1 MAAVQL
7 LPGWEFTQLSTR
19 ARLSFASA
27 SGGFLYSE
35 LVSLIQPGL
44 RLLYL
49 GILPTL
55 LAALGLLFRWKREV
69 IFWSGVALLS
79 LLLSLGGQSFT
90 YVAAYLVAPG
100 FSLFRGQERAALTF
114 AFASSVLAGYGA
126 RALLGPMVRPQ
137 RRLLRRFVGVVA
149 RVWLAALA
157 LALAAY
163 LVAEYGNR
171 SGQGG
176 IYGPLERSVFLAL
189 FLGFGGLIV
198 AARSR
203 GRSSLV
209 LGISVLILTALELF
223 SLNWRNDLAGPESP
237 RRFQAGPAA
246 ERMRGDPGLFRIQ
259 DDDRIP
265 GNFGC
270 VLGLQD
276 IGGISPLKVQRYET
290 LVAALPEERK
300 WQLLNVKYLYTDRT
314 SVPGATLLGSYGKG
328 QLLYQVSDPGARASI
343 VFQAQVEP
351 DERRAL
357 ALVAGPGFDPR
368 LKVVLSQSPGIPIG
382 SGGRGQARVTA
393 YSPERIEVVA
403 TLDGNGVLVLSE
415 VYYPG
420 WRVFVDGREDRL
432 LLADFALR
440 AVALPAGE
448 HRVVLVY
455 DPWTF
460 KAGALLSLAS
470 LATCIAFLA
479 LGARALIHRPG
490 T

>member
-1 MAAVQL
+1 
-7 LPGWEFTQLSTR
+7 
-19 ARLSFASA
+19 
-27 SGGFLYSE
+27 
-35 LVSLIQPGL
+35 
-44 RLLYL
+44 
-49 GILPTL
+49 
-55 LAALGLLFRWKREV
+55 
-69 IFWSGVALLS
+69 
-79 LLLSLGGQSFT
+79 
-90 YVAAYLVAPG
+90 
-100 FSLFRGQERAALTF
+100 
-114 AFASSVLAGYGA
+114 
-126 RALLGPMVRPQ
+126 
-137 RRLLRRFVGVVA
+137 VVA
-149 RVWLAALA
+149 RVWFAAVA

-171 SGQGG
+171 SGQTG

-189 FLGFGGLIV
+189 FLGLGGLIV

-203 GRSSLV
+203 GRSSLI

-237 RRFQAGPAA
+237 RRFQAGPAV

-276 IGGISPLKVQRYET
+276 LGGISPLKVQRYET
-290 LVAALPEERK
+290 LVAALPEERR
-300 WQLLNVKYLYTDRT
+300 WQLLNVKYLHTDRT
-314 SVPGATLLGSYGKG
+314 SVPGAMLLGSYGRG

-368 LKVVLSQSPGIPIG
+368 QVVVLSQAPGIPMG
-382 SGGRGQARVTA
+382 SGVRGQARVTA
-393 YSPERIEVVA
+393 YSPERIEVAA

-420 WRVFVDGREDRL
+420 WRAFVDGREDRL

-460 KAGALLSLAS
+460 KAGVLLSLAS
-470 LATCIAFLA
+470 LATCIALLVWGTKA
-479 LGARALIHRPG
+479 LVHRPE